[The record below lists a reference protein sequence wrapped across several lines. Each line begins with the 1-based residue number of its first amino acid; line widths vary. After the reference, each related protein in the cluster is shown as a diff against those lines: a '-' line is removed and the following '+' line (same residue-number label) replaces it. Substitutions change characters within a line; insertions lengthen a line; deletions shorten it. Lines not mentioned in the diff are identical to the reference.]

1 MLPLKG
7 LAMLN
12 SASRSHRDYSRRGW
26 AFFIGGNELRGRD
39 EGGIQSMILQVC
51 HVGMVVSCILRVFVG
66 RGLKLRGADAVV
78 PYLMPEVSFP
88 LGIYKRQD

>member
-1 MLPLKG
+1 
-7 LAMLN
+7 
-12 SASRSHRDYSRRGW
+12 
-26 AFFIGGNELRGRD
+26 
-39 EGGIQSMILQVC
+39 MILQVC